1 MIDIQTPLHVGDRV
15 RSLAGDRLGHV
26 ARVYDDGSACI
37 HWDGDAPQPWDYGN
51 PQPGDPGH
59 EHLQRQ
65 QVTIDNSDMPG
76 SEVDAWQTVAMAIG
90 RRKAFRFFGLVA
102 QWKRKSHYG
111 MVGRVYVPKKP
122 NQKMIDALGAD
133 DAEKVASVI
142 GGEELPV
149 APAAEI
155 YKRFRG
161 ADIRRQ
167 GEEMASGGEKGITKK
182 LAILFDMTEQNIRLI
197 LKK

>member
-26 ARVYDDGSACI
+26 VRVYDDGSACI

-59 EHLQRQ
+59 EHLQRH

-76 SEVDAWQTVAMAIG
+76 SKDDPWQTVAMAIG
-90 RRKAFRFFGLVA
+90 RRKAFVFFGHVA
-102 QWKRKSHYG
+102 QWNKKRHYG
-111 MVGRVYVPKKP
+111 RVGRVYVPKKP
-122 NQKMIDALGAD
+122 TQKMIEVLGHD
-133 DAEKVASVI
+133 DAAKVVSKLEGTEV
-142 GGEELPV
+142 PV
-149 APAAEI
+149 AQATEI
-155 YKRFRG
+155 YKRFRD

-167 GEEMASGGEKGITKK
+167 GEEMASRGENGITKK